1 MSTQNDRE
9 SAGRSGDDLVPCSPW
24 NAFFNDRGSLVE
36 YLAERDCLI
45 EPEAAQRILECWQLD
60 GVYLPANFL
69 EGVRSRG
76 TVITAREMLLYLQ
89 IMKAFGYGDPYVL

>member
-1 MSTQNDRE
+1 MIENPPE
-9 SAGRSGDDLVPCSPW
+9 EVEMIWFHVPRGML
-24 NAFFNDRGSLVE
+24 FFNDRSSLVE

-45 EPEAAQRILECWQLD
+45 EPEAAQRILECWLLD
-60 GVYLPANFL
+60 GVYLPENFL

>member
-1 MSTQNDRE
+1 MIENPPE
-9 SAGRSGDDLVPCSPW
+9 EVEMIWFHVPRGML
-24 NAFFNDRGSLVE
+24 FFNDRRSLIE
-36 YLAERDCLI
+36 YLAERDRLI

-60 GVYLPANFL
+60 GVYLPENFL

>member
-1 MSTQNDRE
+1 MIENAPE
-9 SAGRSGDDLVPCSPW
+9 EVEMLWFHVPRGML
-24 NAFFNDRGSLVE
+24 FFNDRSSLVE

-60 GVYLPANFL
+60 GVYLPENFL

-76 TVITAREMLLYLQ
+76 TVITAREMLFYLQ